1 MPIIRVEMFPDRT
14 SDQRCDLIL
23 ELTDRFVRACGSAGD
38 RLDGGITEVE
48 HENWDV
54 GGEPMS
60 PK

>member
-14 SDQRCDLIL
+14 SDQKC
-23 ELTDRFVRACGSAGD
+23 DRFVRACGSAGD
-38 RLDGGITEVE
+38 RLDVVITEVE